1 MARWASNVPSW
12 TTGTGTADATAISDA
27 AHHSIQ
33 SGTATQRG
41 EIREI
46 YIGGQATASAPAY
59 FVFGRNTTVST
70 TVTST
75 QSQKLAAIDPSTAD
89 LVANPKGF
97 NAAGTSK
104 PSRHTTSGMLLN
116 LSMNGFGGIVRWYA
130 GPDEVIGY
138 YGTAAASNE
147 LTLSCFTGST
157 SGLVGTNIVFEV
169 I

>member
-1 MARWASNVPSW
+1 MSRWAAAIPSW
-12 TTGTGTADATAISDA
+12 TTGTGTADATAISDG
-27 AHHSIQ
+27 AHHSI
-33 SGTATQRG
+33 SNGNNATQRG

-70 TVTST
+70 TLTAT
-75 QSQKLAAIDPSTAD
+75 RLAALDPATAN
-89 LVANPKGF
+89 LVSMPTAF
-97 NAAGTSK
+97 ATAGTSK

-130 GPDEVIGY
+130 GPDEVIGFV
-138 YGTAAASNE
+138 GTSAGLNE

-169 I
+169 V